1 MELRNVCT
9 VFLVGGFL
17 RDHVIVAI
25 FGRHISKME
34 VMASTIAQLCCLL
47 KIAFLHQEIYPRN
60 TNFTHNRVFIG
71 NFLTSQCWV
80 RIIVSPFFPL
90 SFSFT
95 LMASRYLYFHGAPS
109 FLVELSCTNSFIY
122 LQGKFLSRKQI
133 GPRKSENL
141 THLFGKRSWKEISER
156 NRPKKESKSNT
167 CIWQEKKSRKEILA
181 TDLQQ

>member
-90 SFSFT
+90 YFPFN
-95 LMASRYLYFHGAPS
+95 LLDIRYNRCIFMARRASWSNCIVQTASSIYWVTFYL
-109 FLVELSCTNSFIY
+109 
-122 LQGKFLSRKQI
+122 GKKLD
-133 GPRKSENL
+133 
-141 THLFGKRSWKEISER
+141 
-156 NRPKKESKSNT
+156 
-167 CIWQEKKSRKEILA
+167 QEGVKI
-181 TDLQQ
+181 